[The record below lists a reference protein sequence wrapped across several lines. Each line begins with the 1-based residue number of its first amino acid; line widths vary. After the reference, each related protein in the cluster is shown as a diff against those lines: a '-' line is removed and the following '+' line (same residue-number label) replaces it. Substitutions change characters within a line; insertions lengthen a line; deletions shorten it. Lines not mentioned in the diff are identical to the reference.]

1 MTPKSPV
8 LTRSMQTRITRI
20 TREQIDAPTICHD
33 EHRTAHRHG
42 VTECPAGYGNPCG
55 RLTPRHDSVGV
66 SASESLADC
75 VGSVQMQGVE
85 LVAEVER
92 FGR

>member
-33 EHRTAHRHG
+33 EHRTAHRALDDCG
-42 VTECPAGYGNPCG
+42 V
-55 RLTPRHDSVGV
+55 L
-66 SASESLADC
+66 SA
-75 VGSVQMQGVE
+75 V
-85 LVAEVER
+85 VER
-92 FGR
+92 DDEG